1 MTSILKADTI
11 QDTDGNNIINENSN
25 TITIGASGDTITI
38 PSGATIANSGTAT
51 GFGIDG
57 ITEADQFRLTANV
70 SGDGDITSNLERT
83 DNSGSTKIGT
93 GMTESSGI
101 FSFPSTGIYLIL
113 VQAAVSPY
121 GSDTFAACRTLIT
134 LNNSS
139 YSTVAFAASGNPTPN
154 SFTGIPFQQGS
165 SSFILDVTD
174 TSNVKVKFDTSSFG
188 GGSELRGNTDENQTS
203 FTFIRLG
210 DT

>member
-1 MTSILKADTI
+1 MTAILKVDEI
-11 QDTDGNNIINENSN
+11 QDTSGNLIIKEDSN
-25 TITIGASGDTITI
+25 TITVGASGDTITI
-38 PSGATIANSGTAT
+38 PSGATITNSGTAT
-51 GFGIDG
+51 GFGG
-57 ITEADQFRLTANV
+57 ITEADQFRLTANIT
-70 SGDGDITSNLERT
+70 GTNADITSNLERT

-121 GSDTFAACRTLIT
+121 GSDTFAACRTLVT

-154 SFTGIPFQQGS
+154 SFTSIPFQQGS

-174 TSNVKVKFDTSSFG
+174 TSNVKVKFDTSSLG
-188 GGSELRGNTDENQTS
+188 SGSELRGNTDENQTS

>member
-1 MTSILKADTI
+1 MSSILKVDQLQDSGGNAIITSNGSGTFTSSLPNTGITMADHWR
-11 QDTDGNNIINENSN
+11 
-25 TITIGASGDTITI
+25 ITAST
-38 PSGATIANSGTAT
+38 NSGSS
-51 GFGIDG
+51 
-57 ITEADQFRLTANV
+57 ADLTANW
-70 SGDGDITSNLERT
+70 ERVDDT
-83 DNSGSTKIGT
+83 PFEKIGT

-174 TSNVKVKFDTSSFG
+174 TSNVKVKFDTNSLG